1 VGKYRLL
8 GSAVIVYA
16 LLTSSTLMYVLYG
29 WEQAVHGGMWL
40 LYVLGGLGF
49 IYEKRW
55 GRVLTLLAA
64 GGSLIAIIAGIV
76 LYGVEIED
84 FSLLADWTI
93 TIDGLPALAI
103 FISALLVKVPPPT
116 EAVEK
121 VPAPT
126 EAVEKVPPVLTDA
139 ANRIFRH
146 IGYKPV
152 EKPGTRKRALR
163 DKAYISFMVLGL
175 ISFWT
180 SFHFYHEIKVSGGNT
195 DGAPAILVFVVFL
208 PCGIPLLLALIFGPF
223 LSVNHCQDD
232 YRLMTLTVISIALVI
247 ALGNFGYET
256 WSMFLA
262 VYATLCMTIGLIWF
276 VKYRRRFG

>member
-1 VGKYRLL
+1 
-8 GSAVIVYA
+8 
-16 LLTSSTLMYVLYG
+16 MYVLYG

-121 VPAPT
+121 VPPPT
-126 EAVEKVPPVLTDA
+126 EA
-139 ANRIFRH
+139 
-146 IGYKPV
+146 V

-180 SFHFYHEIKVSGGNT
+180 SFHFYHGGVAGGST
-195 DGAPAILVFVVFL
+195 SSVPAILVFVVFV
-208 PCGIPLLLALIFGPF
+208 PCGIPLLLALIFGPG
-223 LSVNHCQDD
+223 LSVVHCRDD
-232 YRLMTLTVISIALVI
+232 YRLMTLTAISIALVI
-247 ALGNFGYET
+247 ALNGLGYET
-256 WSMFLA
+256 WAMFLA
-262 VYATLCMTIGLIWF
+262 VYATVCMTIGLIWF

>member
-1 VGKYRLL
+1 
-8 GSAVIVYA
+8 
-16 LLTSSTLMYVLYG
+16 MYVLYG

-121 VPAPT
+121 VPPPT
-126 EAVEKVPPVLTDA
+126 EAVEKVQPPTEAVEKVQPVLTDA

-152 EKPGTRKRALR
+152 EKPGTRKRTLH
-163 DKAYISFMVLGL
+163 DIAYISFMVLGL

-180 SFHFYHEIKVSGGNT
+180 SFHFYHEIKVSGGST
-195 DGAPAILVFVVFL
+195 SGAPAILVFVVFMQH
-208 PCGIPLLLALIFGPF
+208 GITLLLALIFGPG
-223 LSVNHCQDD
+223 LSVIHCQDD

-262 VYATLCMTIGLIWF
+262 VYATVCMTIGLIWF

>member
-1 VGKYRLL
+1 
-8 GSAVIVYA
+8 
-16 LLTSSTLMYVLYG
+16 
-29 WEQAVHGGMWL
+29 MWL

-64 GGSLIAIIAGIV
+64 GGSLIAMIAGIV
-76 LYGVEIED
+76 LYGVERED
-84 FSLLADWTI
+84 FSLLEDWTI

-103 FISALLVKVPPPT
+103 FISALLVKVPP
-116 EAVEK
+116 
-121 VPAPT
+121 PT

-152 EKPGTRKRALR
+152 EKPGTRKRALH

-180 SFHFYHEIKVSGGNT
+180 SFHFYHEVNAGGST
-195 DGAPAILVFVVFL
+195 GGVGGLLLFVVL
-208 PCGIPLLLALIFGPF
+208 VPCGIPLLLALILGPG
-223 LSVNHCQDD
+223 LSVVHCLDD

>member
-1 VGKYRLL
+1 MGTGGAWWYVPAPTE
-8 GSAVIVYA
+8 AV
-16 LLTSSTLMYVLYG
+16 
-29 WEQAVHGGMWL
+29 
-40 LYVLGGLGF
+40 
-49 IYEKRW
+49 
-55 GRVLTLLAA
+55 
-64 GGSLIAIIAGIV
+64 
-76 LYGVEIED
+76 
-84 FSLLADWTI
+84 
-93 TIDGLPALAI
+93 
-103 FISALLVKVPPPT
+103 VKVPP
-116 EAVEK
+116 
-121 VPAPT
+121 PT

-139 ANRIFRH
+139 ANRISRH

-152 EKPGTRKRALR
+152 EKPGTRERALH

-195 DGAPAILVFVVFL
+195 DGAPAILVFAVFL

-223 LSVNHCQDD
+223 LSVIHCQDD
-232 YRLMTLTVISIALVI
+232 CRLMTLTVISIALVI